1 MDADEGE
8 GGAKAMREGSRFT
21 RLLHRFT
28 ATDDELEAEELRDQV
43 TAAGAKPVDAC
54 SDRES
59 VRVAGTIRSVTI
71 RSRAGSP
78 SLEAEVYDGSGTLT
92 VVFLGRRRI
101 VGIETGRSVAV
112 YGRLTFHGSR
122 PTMFNPRYE
131 FLSAEAGVG

>member
-1 MDADEGE
+1 
-8 GGAKAMREGSRFT
+8 MRDGSRFT

-43 TAAGAKPVDAC
+43 TAAGAKPV
-54 SDRES
+54 
-59 VRVAGTIRSVTI
+59 
-71 RSRAGSP
+71 
-78 SLEAEVYDGSGTLT
+78 